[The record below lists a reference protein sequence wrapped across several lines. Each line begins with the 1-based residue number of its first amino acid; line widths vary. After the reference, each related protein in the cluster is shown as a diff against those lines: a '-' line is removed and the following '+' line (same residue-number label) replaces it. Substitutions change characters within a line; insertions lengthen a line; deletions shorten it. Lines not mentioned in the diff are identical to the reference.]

1 VKLETPGMGNMS
13 TSIRQLLDYA
23 IAKGEGGVYLRLS
36 PEQYCEAEATLARQ
50 ARSQETGF

>member
-1 VKLETPGMGNMS
+1 MS

-36 PEQYCEAEATLARQ
+36 PDAVREAEATLARQ